1 LESEPMSIPRS
12 LLSMIDVVM
21 IQLRTEIEGKP
32 ARRALT
38 VTEVVALDPKTKEL
52 LTNDVYRWDAKHDVF
67 LYSGRSYILE
77 RNVKKLGVDSK
88 EIEEELHRRK
98 TVLEWMVRKKIR
110 RYTDVATVIR
120 EYSANPIHIYRKARM
135 EAH

>member
-1 LESEPMSIPRS
+1 
-12 LLSMIDVVM
+12 VVM

-38 VTEVVALDPKTKEL
+38 VTEMVALDPKTKEL

-77 RNVKKLGVDSK
+77 RNVKKLGVDPK
-88 EIEEELHRRK
+88 EIQEELHRRK
-98 TVLEWMVRKKIR
+98 TVLEWMVRNKIR
-110 RYTDVATVIR
+110 RYTDVAAVIR
-120 EYSANPIHIYRKARM
+120 EYSNNPIHIYRKARM